1 MTDLHTYVALVT
13 LLALLVFFWTG
24 IRVGGARSKYK
35 IEAPATTGDPI
46 FERHFR
52 VQMNTLE
59 GIVLFLPSLW
69 LFSVYW
75 GDMLA
80 AAIGAVWIVGR
91 VIYILSYVA
100 NPSSRSAGFA
110 VQGLSSLSLLI
121 GALYGVGS
129 TIVSSPGL

>member
-91 VIYILSYVA
+91 VSYILSYVA

>member
-1 MTDLHTYVALVT
+1 MKDLHTYVALVT

-75 GDMLA
+75 GDALA

-110 VQGLSSLSLLI
+110 VQGLSSLSLLV
-121 GALYGVGS
+121 GALFGV
-129 TIVSSPGL
+129 VSALIAAPRP